1 MDTTT
6 TTQTTHANNTPN
18 KTLHHYNLGEEA
30 KEAAATCAVV
40 ANVVPRQL
48 LRPAAG
54 LSGNSN
60 SSTMGLSPQAAHTRP
75 LIPLLQ

>member
-40 ANVVPRQL
+40 ANAVLHQSCGLLQARAATRTPPPRNYH
-48 LRPAAG
+48 
-54 LSGNSN
+54 S
-60 SSTMGLSPQAAHTRP
+60 QATHTRSSIPP
-75 LIPLLQ
+75 L